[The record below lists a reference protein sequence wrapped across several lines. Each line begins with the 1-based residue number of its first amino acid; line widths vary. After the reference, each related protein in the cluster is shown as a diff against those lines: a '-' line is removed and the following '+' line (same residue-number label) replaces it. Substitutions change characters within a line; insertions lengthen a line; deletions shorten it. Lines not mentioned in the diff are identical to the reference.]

1 MVACFA
7 WGSGVDDA
15 LVSKRTAVAEGY
27 FVRMAGNSEHAVA
40 RRYCPGAWLGDI
52 TVMAALL
59 VRFDSLARDE
69 VGVPLS

>member
-1 MVACFA
+1 M
-7 WGSGVDDA
+7 DDA

-27 FVRMAGNSEHAVA
+27 FVRMAGNSEHAVV
-40 RRYCPGAWLGDI
+40 RYCPGAWLGDI